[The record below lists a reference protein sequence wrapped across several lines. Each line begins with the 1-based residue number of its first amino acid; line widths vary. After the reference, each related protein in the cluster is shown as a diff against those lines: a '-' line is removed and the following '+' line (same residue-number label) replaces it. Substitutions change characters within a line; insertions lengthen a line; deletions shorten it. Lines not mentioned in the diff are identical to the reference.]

1 MVGSRDPGWI
11 RPGNSVEKPA
21 ARVVCLPHS
30 GGSAASYNAW
40 ASSMPADVQLLAV
53 QYPGRGDRLSEEPV
67 GSVSEMSAAIAAEL
81 RELEPVDYVLFGH
94 SLGGLIAYETALAM
108 SDSGFPPRCLYVSC
122 CAAPSDNTQ
131 GRTHLATDDELWSTV
146 CELGGVDPA
155 IAENEELRQLFLPTL
170 RSDIRA
176 METYR
181 PSPGARPLPCPVRCC
196 HSPQDPLT
204 EGVDMTLWSATTA
217 REFSVRERSGG
228 HFHLWMATDELVGDV
243 VGTLS
248 RHETLSA

>member
-30 GGSAASYNAW
+30 GGSAASYHTW

-53 QYPGRGDRLSEEPV
+53 QYPGRGDRISEQLV
-67 GSVSEMSAAIAAEL
+67 GSVAEMSAAIAAEL
-81 RELEPVDYVLFGH
+81 RQLEPVDYVLFGH
-94 SLGGLIAYETALAM
+94 SLGGLVAYETALAM

-122 CAAPSDNTQ
+122 CAAPSDDFR
-131 GRTHLATDDELWSTV
+131 GRTHLASDEELWTTV

-155 IAENEELRQLFLPTL
+155 IAENEELRQLILPTL
-170 RSDIRA
+170 RSDIGA

-181 PSPGARPLPCPVRCC
+181 PSAEARPLPCPVRCY

-204 EGVDMTLWSATTA
+204 EGADMTAWSATTA
-217 REFSVRERSGG
+217 ADFSIRERSGG
-228 HFHLWMATDELVGDV
+228 HFHLWIDADELVGDIA
-243 VGTLS
+243 GPLS
-248 RHETLSA
+248 RHEKLSA

>member
-1 MVGSRDPGWI
+1 MVGRRDPGWI

-30 GGSAASYNAW
+30 GGSAASYHAW
-40 ASSMPADVQLLAV
+40 VPSMPADMELLAV
-53 QYPGRGDRLSEEPV
+53 QYPGRGDRLSDRLV
-67 GSVSEMSAAIAAEL
+67 GSVPEMSAAVAAEL
-81 RELEPVDYVLFGH
+81 RQLEPVDYVLFGH
-94 SLGGLIAYETALAM
+94 SLGGLVAYETALAM
-108 SDSGFPPRCLYVSC
+108 ADSGFPPRYLYVSC
-122 CAAPSDNTQ
+122 CAAPGDETRGS
-131 GRTHLATDDELWSTV
+131 THLAGDEELWSTV

-155 IAENEELRQLFLPTL
+155 IAENDELRQLILPTL

-181 PSPGARPLPCPVRCC
+181 PSPHARPLPCPVRCY

-204 EGVDMTLWSATTA
+204 EGVDMTAWAATTT

-228 HFHLWMATDELVGDV
+228 HFHLWLDTDELVGDIV
-243 VGTLS
+243 TTLS